1 MGGAILPLAGWQDH
15 RLVRSIQPGVFRGWR
30 SPDPVDPLLPR

>member
-1 MGGAILPLAGWQDH
+1 M
-15 RLVRSIQPGVFRGWR
+15 FRGWR